1 MILKNSLQKAQ
12 TLLRRC
18 EAAGVRIATV
28 ESCTGGLLA
37 GCLTATPGSSAVIE
51 RGYVTYSNEAKAEE
65 VGVEPALIAE
75 HGAVSREVAA
85 AMAEGAL
92 ETSPAELSAS
102 ITGVAGPGGGTAAKP
117 VGLVF
122 IGVARKNGPTVV
134 EECRFLGDRKAVR
147 AASVEKAL
155 DMLLKL
161 VEGC

>member
-1 MILKNSLQKAQ
+1 MILDGSLQKAQ
-12 TLLRRC
+12 KLLEHC
-18 EAAGVRIATV
+18 EAAGLRIVTV

-37 GCLTATPGSSAVIE
+37 GCLTAVPGSSAVVE

-65 VGVEPALIAE
+65 VGVDPALIAA
-75 HGAVSREVAA
+75 HGAVSGEVAA

-92 ETSPAELSAS
+92 KTSPAELSAS
-102 ITGVAGPGGGTAAKP
+102 VTGVAGPGGGTDVKP

-122 IGVARKNGPTVV
+122 IGVARKKGSTVV
-134 EECRFLGDRKAVR
+134 EECRFPGDREAVR

-161 VEGC
+161 VEGH